1 MCIRDRA
8 KRVKEALIAEAEAL
22 SSSTDWGETAGKY
35 RELMDRWKQ
44 SPRCL
49 LYTSRCV

>member
-8 KRVKEALIAEAEAL
+8 KEYGLGTIDEVAFNL
-22 SSSTDWGETAGKY
+22 SVGYDLAGIK
-35 RELMDRWKQ
+35 DSKV
-44 SPRCL
+44 CL